1 LFSPRPHFFSD
12 APRERA
18 ADNAKRSAPEAQS
31 TATPRRTATTAET
44 HDETSGEN
52 ADGNEREPQKPT
64 KADIKNTAENEN
76 AKGNR
81 TTPPRRQKQRG
92 TGEPPRAK
100 PEARSPKR
108 AKENTR
114 RGVAERSTRVF
125 CGLFSFANVGKM
137 AQGLAAGGLT
147 ETQN

>member
-1 LFSPRPHFFSD
+1 LPAIISEKFDVVFVFVAD
-12 APRERA
+12 ARA
-18 ADNAKRSAPEAQS
+18 ATNQ
-31 TATPRRTATTAET
+31 TT
-44 HDETSGEN
+44 N
-52 ADGNEREPQKPT
+52 
-64 KADIKNTAENEN
+64 
-76 AKGNR
+76 
-81 TTPPRRQKQRG
+81 QRG
-92 TGEPPRAK
+92 TGEPPRAE

-147 ETQN
+147 ETQQTERSESAQLSGANPNPSSTLTRELRPHKPRGNRRC